1 MKKNH
6 MKSLLDAGK
15 PVIGAQ
21 LRLGSPAVAELFGC
35 AGFDYVIFDS
45 EHAPQTAT
53 EIRSQI
59 MGLSSTEATPIVRLP
74 KNDPD
79 LFQVY
84 LDMGVGGILAP
95 LVRTA
100 EEVERGGR
108 ACRFPPRGTRGFG
121 PDRANR
127 YGFDADYFEEADDQI
142 LYFVIIET
150 AEAVE
155 AIDAILAVKELDG
168 YIIGPYDLSISLGLP
183 RQFDHPDYL
192 AAVDKVHAAARK
204 AGKPTATS
212 LPATGSTPESFRE
225 ALSQGHQILLAGGDE
240 WILESVTRG
249 VVESFSRARG

>member
-35 AGFDYVIFDS
+35 AGFDYLIFDS

-53 EIRSQI
+53 EIRAQI
-59 MGLSSTEATPIVRLP
+59 MGLSSTEATPI
-74 KNDPD
+74 
-79 LFQVY
+79 
-84 LDMGVGGILAP
+84 
-95 LVRTA
+95 
-100 EEVERGGR
+100 
-108 ACRFPPRGTRGFG
+108 
-121 PDRANR
+121 
-127 YGFDADYFEEADDQI
+127 EEADDQI

-155 AIDAILAVKELDG
+155 AIDDILAVEELDG

-192 AAVDKVHAAARK
+192 AAVDRVHAAARK

-212 LPATGSTPESFRE
+212 LPATGCTPESFRE
-225 ALSQGHQILLAGGDE
+225 ALSQGHQVLLVGGDE

-249 VVESFSRARG
+249 VVESFSRATG